1 MKKITSFLVSVFMA
15 FSIYAGGGWATSAV
29 SITKDG
35 GSAFSFRL
43 NDEGWSDGDW
53 ISNTE
58 FNNYDFGT
66 PTSLILNGG
75 SGNGWTDDSPGYTSE
90 TFKLFYRVYKS
101 DLTPGT
107 WTQLNLDH
115 EAFRSG
121 NNCIFDKTDAAVDIL
136 SLATVSGTNTYVLE
150 VVMSKDQFY
159 TGGNWNS
166 MIPGGQG
173 VAYSDEVS
181 GFKAT
186 FVKAN
191 TTTGIESRLLP
202 NLKLSSN
209 NQLIKAEFNGDA
221 EVSLYSASANLL
233 FQSKV
238 RNGFQFATNPGLYL
252 LRINGN
258 VHKILVK

>member
-1 MKKITSFLVSVFMA
+1 MKKITSFLVSVIMA
-15 FSIYAGGGWATSAV
+15 SSIYAGGGWATSAV

-35 GSAFSFRL
+35 GSAYSFQL
-43 NDEGWSDGDW
+43 NDEGWTDGDW
-53 ISNTE
+53 ISNTV

-75 SGNGWTDDSPGYTSE
+75 SGNGWTDDSPGYTST

-101 DLTPGT
+101 DLTPGA

-115 EAFRSG
+115 EAYRSG
-121 NNCIFDKTDAAVDIL
+121 NNFIFDKTDAAVDIL
-136 SLATVSGTNTYVLE
+136 SLATVNGTNTYVLE
-150 VVMSKDQFY
+150 VVMSKDQYY

-173 VAYSDEVS
+173 TAYSDAVS
-181 GFKAT
+181 GYKAT
-186 FVKAN
+186 FVKTN
-191 TTTGIESRLLP
+191 TTTGVENKSLQ
-202 NLKLSSN
+202 NLKVSSI
-209 NQLIKAEFNGDA
+209 NQLINAEFNGDA

-238 RNGFQFATNPGLYL
+238 RNGFQFATNPGLYFL
-252 LRINGN
+252 KINGN
-258 VHKILVK
+258 TQKVLVK